1 MASAIP
7 TRTGPAVTKD
17 LPEIVLDKKSKKEY
31 VRGKFLGKGGF
42 AKCYELTDKATNTI
56 YAGKVVSKALLVKS
70 HQKEKMAQEIQI
82 HRSLNHKHIVGFHSY
97 FEDEKNVYIILELCN
112 RRSLMEMHRR
122 RKTLTEAEAR
132 YFLHQILL
140 ACRYLVQ
147 QKVIHRDLKLGNLL
161 LNDGMELKVGDFG
174 LATRVDFEGERKK
187 TLCGTPNYIAPEI
200 LAKKGHS
207 FEVDIWSIG
216 CILFTLIVGHPPFE
230 TPTLKE
236 TYVRIKKNEY
246 HVPSTVSSPARN
258 LIRRMLQQEPEKR
271 PNIEAI
277 MVDEFMTCG
286 PLPSRLPTSCLTT
299 EPRFDTLNATLSVTA
314 RRPLLERN
322 EGRDLEAKVT
332 PIRSHPEKDAK
343 PVQCLKPQLPAPPV
357 GAQKAAADSPAR
369 KGAPQEA
376 HLTELQRLLRRLCN
390 ARPPEQRFERPD
402 EAEDP
407 ASVPVFWV
415 SKWVDYTD
423 KYGLGYQ
430 LCDNSIGVVFND
442 NTRVILLNNN
452 LSVTYVDENS
462 IEHYHTVEEYPP
474 SLEKKMTLL
483 KYFCTYMKQYLLMTG
498 EDVSPRECD
507 NLVRLPCLGTWL
519 RTRSAISFYLTNG
532 TVQINFFQDH
542 TKLILCPLMSAVSYI
557 DNNRV
562 FHTYRL
568 ETLHKGCPPDLF
580 SRLKYARTI
589 LDRLAG
595 TPTPS

>member
-7 TRTGPAVTKD
+7 AGTGTTLQKHLPD
-17 LPEIVLDKKSKKEY
+17 LIVDKKTKKEY
-31 VRGKFLGKGGF
+31 IRGQFLGKGGF
-42 AKCYELTDKATNTI
+42 AKCYELTDKASDVV

-82 HRSLNHKHIVGFHSY
+82 HQSLDHKHILAFKSY
-97 FEDEKNVYIILELCN
+97 FEDDKNVYIILELCS

-122 RKTLTEAEAR
+122 RKTLTEGEAR
-132 YFLHQILL
+132 YFLHQLLL

-161 LNDGMELKVGDFG
+161 LNDKMELKVGDFG
-174 LATRVDFEGERKK
+174 LATRLDFDGERKK

-216 CILFTLIVGHPPFE
+216 CILFTLLVGRPPFE

-236 TYVRIKKNEY
+236 TYNRIKKNDY
-246 HVPSTVSSPARN
+246 HVPSSVSSCARK
-258 LIRRMLQQEPEKR
+258 LIRKMLQQDPERR

-277 MVDEFMTCG
+277 LQDSFMTSG
-286 PLPSRLPTSCLTT
+286 PLPSSLPTSCLTT
-299 EPRFDTLNATLSVTA
+299 EPRYDTLNATLTVNG

-322 EGRDLEAKVT
+322 EGPEIEATVT
-332 PIRSHPEKDAK
+332 PIRNHPGKEAK
-343 PVQCLKPQLPAPPV
+343 LAYCLKPQQLAQPGGSRKPA
-357 GAQKAAADSPAR
+357 AESPAG
-369 KGAPQEA
+369 KGVPQAA
-376 HLTELQRLLRRLCN
+376 HLGELKRLLRHLIS
-390 ARPPEQRFERPD
+390 ARPPELRFERPD

-430 LCDNSIGVVFND
+430 LCDSSIGVLFND
-442 NTRVILLNNN
+442 TTRVILLNNN
-452 LSVTYVDENS
+452 VSVTYVDEDC
-462 IEHYHTVEEYPP
+462 IEHYHSLEEYPP
-474 SLEKKMTLL
+474 TLEKKMTLL
-483 KYFCTYMKQYLLMTG
+483 KYFCSYMKQCLLKMG

-507 NLVRLPCLGTWL
+507 SLVRLPCLRTWL
-519 RTRSAISFYLTNG
+519 RTRSAIAFYLTNG

-542 TKLILCPLMSAVSYI
+542 TKLILCPLMAAVSYI
-557 DNNRV
+557 DNNRI

-568 ETLHKGCPPDLF
+568 EMLHNGCPPELL

-589 LDRLAG
+589 LDRL
-595 TPTPS
+595 TSMSS